1 MLGWPLEWLLG
12 IVGSAVTVVLPTFAL
27 LSALHCLMQL
37 IGPRLVDTI
46 VVGQLAWQ
54 VFTMITW
61 HRWFDMYRGVSHA
74 CALVGT
80 SLSESILVIVS
91 GCSIGIVQPLQQL
104 YMIPP

>member
-1 MLGWPLEWLLG
+1 
-12 IVGSAVTVVLPTFAL
+12 
-27 LSALHCLMQL
+27 MQL
-37 IGPRLVDTI
+37 IGPRLIDTI
-46 VVGQLAWQ
+46 IVGQLAWQ

-80 SLSESILVIVS
+80 SLPERILVIVS